1 MSMDTFEFGDQVR
14 HPERPEWGVG
24 TVSKVEVTPVGGTPT
39 QRITVRF
46 PNAGIK
52 VLNFGQSQ
60 VANEAGKDLG
70 SSWCPPQCSRRTVL
84 GGFFTS

>member
-1 MSMDTFEFGDQVR
+1 MEAAEALAKLKAENDELEKMIATLSSGQTKLAGTKHTFSEA
-14 HPERPEWGVG
+14 HE
-24 TVSKVEVTPVGGTPT
+24 
-39 QRITVRF
+39 
-46 PNAGIK
+46 GIK
-52 VLNFGQSQ
+52 VMNFGQSQ

>member
-1 MSMDTFEFGDQVR
+1 MDPAEALAKLKAENDEM
-14 HPERPEWGVG
+14 ERMIA
-24 TVSKVEVTPVGGTPT
+24 SLSSTPPKQAETKHS
-39 QRITVRF
+39 F
-46 PNAGIK
+46 PDYDTGIK

>member
-1 MSMDTFEFGDQVR
+1 MEPEEALAKLKAENEEMEKMIMTMTASQTKDDT
-14 HPERPEWGVG
+14 
-24 TVSKVEVTPVGGTPT
+24 KVFTTSAPT
-39 QRITVRF
+39 
-46 PNAGIK
+46 GIK

-60 VANEAGKDLG
+60 TANQAGKDLG